1 MGDGKLLGRAEQMI
15 SAFSAA
21 CGSALAEC
29 RAIAPTSLPR
39 PSMSQLIQAHVEREA
54 IERAAGNHGDGM
66 IVHEKKEFV
75 GAAAMIDP
83 RFGFEARTENGWTRL
98 RKLHFVEG
106 RRAPPRTW
114 LDFIKHDH
122 RRSPDEMGNA
132 GNLVQ
137 S

>member
-1 MGDGKLLGRAEQMI
+1 MRDGKLPGRAEQMI

-21 CGSALAEC
+21 CGSALAVC

-39 PSMSQLIQAHVEREA
+39 PSMSQLIQSHVEREA
-54 IERAAGNHGDGM
+54 IERGAGNHGDGM
-66 IVHEKKEFV
+66 IVQEEKEFI

-83 RFGFEARTENGWTRL
+83 GFGFQTRIENGWTRL
-98 RKLHFVEG
+98 GKLYVVAG

-114 LDFIKHDH
+114 MDFIKHDH

-132 GNLVQ
+132 GNLVEN
-137 S
+137 